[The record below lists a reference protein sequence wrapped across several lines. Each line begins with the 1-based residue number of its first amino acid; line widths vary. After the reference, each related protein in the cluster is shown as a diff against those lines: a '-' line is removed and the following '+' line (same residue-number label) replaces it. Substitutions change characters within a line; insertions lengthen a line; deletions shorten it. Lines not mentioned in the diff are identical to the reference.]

1 MAKVVALMELVG
13 LVEDSVVMAA
23 QVATAACRGTALAV
37 GCSLCTS
44 AGSLKAGQCPH
55 RWYTPDRAVQTTSTR
70 TSPNQPLRSTS
81 PHSSCRR
88 QRTYPAATLG
98 RTLTSL
104 VVLMSNSLDSA
115 PRTKAR
121 PSDRRQLAHTMSPL
135 CSRAGPGMD
144 SLASS
149 SGACI
154 HRAPQIALGLATV
167 RRFPARVVMAAS
179 ATSQTYSADTSSA
192 HSACVVLAPLRMCP
206 CSGHPSTSCSYSS
219 GLLSHRSASGCSRSG
234 PRSQRLCHKSSHPSR
249 STAVADAGGM
259 CCRRD
264 GTYGAAQGSGRSHG
278 WR

>member
-1 MAKVVALMELVG
+1 MAATV
-13 LVEDSVVMAA
+13 AA
-23 QVATAACRGTALAV
+23 QVATAAACRGTAPAV
-37 GCSLCTS
+37 RCCPCTS
-44 AGSLKAGQCPH
+44 AGNLKAGQRPH
-55 RWYTPDRAVQTTSTR
+55 RCYTPDRVVQTTSTR
-70 TSPNQPLRSTS
+70 TSPHQPPRSN
-81 PHSSCRR
+81 CRR
-88 QRTYPAATLG
+88 QRTYPAATSG

-104 VVLMSNSLDSA
+104 AVLMSSILDSA
-115 PRTKAR
+115 PRTKDH

-167 RRFPARVVMAAS
+167 RRFPATVAMAAS
-179 ATSQTYSADTSSA
+179 ATSQRYCADTSSA
-192 HSACVVLAPLRMCP
+192 RSACVVLAPLRMSP
-206 CSGHPSTSCSYSS
+206 CSGHRSMSCSYSS

-234 PRSQRLCHKSSHPSR
+234 PRSRRLCHKSSHPSR

-264 GTYGAAQGSGRSHG
+264 GMYDAAQGSGRSHG